1 MKDSDLFPHS
11 ITPNIPSVQHTL
23 FRWMTANAVTKDQ
36 GAVNDLVAYL
46 RFRCKEWD
54 FVVTGFDRDE
64 GRIIG
69 FVFWRQLS
77 TRCLYV
83 FSVQGFPTWCR
94 DNGFQARLD
103 EDWEPRVLARCG
115 EVFWW

>member
-1 MKDSDLFPHS
+1 MIDGHLFSTLDSQ
-11 ITPNIPSVQHTL
+11 NIPATRLTH
-23 FRWMTANAVTKDQ
+23 FRWIAANTVAKDREPLD
-36 GAVNDLVAYL
+36 ALVVCV

-54 FVVTGFDRDE
+54 FAVTGFDRDE

-69 FVFWRQLS
+69 FVFWRRLR

-94 DNGFQARLD
+94 DNGFQATLD
-103 EDWEPRVLARCG
+103 EDWEPTRLARCG
-115 EVFWW
+115 EVFWR